1 MEQQEW
7 GIPGAGR
14 RLRHIYVSHVHGP
27 NVNKS
32 TCPRAAS
39 KYINLLKY
47 ALG

>member
-14 RLRHIYVSHVHGP
+14 RLRHIYVLHVHGP
-27 NVNKS
+27 NVNIS
-32 TCPRAAS
+32 TWPRAAS
-39 KYINLLKY
+39 KYLDLQKY